1 MSPTEWQG
9 DGEYYFSPLV
19 LAGVIMLGVYA
30 IPMLLRPIDWLEN
43 FRGYMVGLLMYLCLI
58 PMFTNVFQIYAMSN
72 LHDVSWGN
80 RPSTSS
86 GTEAFSANA
95 KKQQETLDDYK
106 TFRANFLFLWLCG
119 NGAYFL
125 AVLAIGN
132 AAGSTD
138 VVNDGNYGV
147 LEYFSLYL
155 AGIVVFRVTFAIIHT
170 IKWKWRYTFNKNYK
184 I

>member
-1 MSPTEWQG
+1 
-9 DGEYYFSPLV
+9 
-19 LAGVIMLGVYA
+19 MLSVYT
-30 IPMLLRPIDWLEN
+30 IPMILRPIDWLEN

-58 PMFTNVFQIYAMSN
+58 PMFSNVFQIYAMSN

-80 RPSTSS
+80 RPSTSQ

-106 TFRANFLFLWLCG
+106 TFRANFLFLWLCC

-132 AAGSTD
+132 S
-138 VVNDGNYGV
+138 GN
-147 LEYFSLYL
+147 
-155 AGIVVFRVTFAIIHT
+155 T
-170 IKWKWRYTFNKNYK
+170 
-184 I
+184 